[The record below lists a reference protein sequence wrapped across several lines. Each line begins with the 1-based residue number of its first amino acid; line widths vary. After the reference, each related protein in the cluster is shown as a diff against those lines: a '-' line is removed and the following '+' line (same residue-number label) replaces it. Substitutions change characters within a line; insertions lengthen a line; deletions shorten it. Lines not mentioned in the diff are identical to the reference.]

1 MDEDAGY
8 KYTTEYYSAT
18 KKSEMMLSAAT
29 GTDTE
34 IVVLS
39 GESQR
44 ETHTCHH
51 LRAIHKNDMGELTHE
66 TQADRTHLWSAED
79 SGGGGKPGAGL
90 AGTSYCA

>member
-8 KYTTEYYSAT
+8 KYTMEYYSAT

-39 GESQR
+39 EESQR
-44 ETHTCHH
+44 HIHAITYLESTKMIRVNLLTKHKQTSRRREHTY
-51 LRAIHKNDMGELTHE
+51 G
-66 TQADRTHLWSAED
+66 
-79 SGGGGKPGAGL
+79 
-90 AGTSYCA
+90 

>member
-8 KYTTEYYSAT
+8 KYTMEYYSAT

-39 GESQR
+39 EESQR
-44 ETHTCHH
+44 HIPRDE
-51 LRAIHKNDMGELTHE
+51 A
-66 TQADRTHLWSAED
+66 
-79 SGGGGKPGAGL
+79 
-90 AGTSYCA
+90 